1 MKTLFEDIQKC
12 TEDRV
17 RWDHLDHL
25 YINTT
30 PDSLIF
36 SYKELNPNKDLEINL
51 ISLLK
56 PINFGSN
63 EQFYL
68 DSISPRF
75 KKYAHSNIIDMKTV
89 PVDFFYGRLVSVIND
104 PSIDE
109 YKLKKLTQRFDD
121 YKGFTLNTGIIFISF
136 LICR

>member
-1 MKTLFEDIQKC
+1 MNSLFEDIQKS

-17 RWDHLDHL
+17 RWDHLDHV
-25 YINTT
+25 YIYTT

-36 SYKELNPNKDLEINL
+36 SYKELNSNKCLEKNL

-68 DSISPRF
+68 DSISPKFRE
-75 KKYAHSNIIDMKTV
+75 YAPNNIINMQTV

-104 PSIDE
+104 RSLDE
-109 YKLKKLTQRFDD
+109 SKLKILTESFEDN
-121 YKGFTLNTGIIFISF
+121 KGFTLNTGISYYFFSN
-136 LICR
+136 L